1 MTEQSNPLSKYYRQP
16 AIYISLPSKGKYYS
30 PAVFETTTTGEI
42 PVLPMTA
49 KDELAFKTP
58 DAMVTGQATVD
69 VIQSCIP
76 NIKDAWEIVNYD
88 LDTILLGIRIATYG
102 EMMDINY
109 AVPITNESITQ
120 SVNLPGLLETIK
132 DAKIS
137 DTATTKT
144 GFKIKISPL
153 TYKTL
158 TKIQVAQFEQ
168 QKIYTTVN
176 SSALTDEKK
185 SKQFAESF
193 NKLNEINFDLLIE
206 AISEITTPEKD
217 IVKDK
222 KQIKEFCNNCDAKII
237 NEIQDKLTEIRSQ
250 AQLKPIDVKATEEQ
264 IKKGVPTT
272 YRVPVTFDSSNFFE

>member
-1 MTEQSNPLSKYYRQP
+1 
-16 AIYISLPSKGKYYS
+16 
-30 PAVFETTTTGEI
+30 
-42 PVLPMTA
+42 
-49 KDELAFKTP
+49 
-58 DAMVTGQATVD
+58 
-69 VIQSCIP
+69 
-76 NIKDAWEIVNYD
+76 
-88 LDTILLGIRIATYG
+88 
-102 EMMDINY
+102 MDINY